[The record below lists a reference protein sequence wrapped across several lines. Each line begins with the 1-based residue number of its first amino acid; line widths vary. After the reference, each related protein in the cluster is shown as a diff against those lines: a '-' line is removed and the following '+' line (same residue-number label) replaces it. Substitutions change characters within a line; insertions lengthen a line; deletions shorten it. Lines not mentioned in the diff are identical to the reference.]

1 MENNYFIN
9 FLILWRVIVVVRATP
24 PIHLLVICFCELILV
39 DFSYYYYYYYY
50 FMCFH
55 VLVLNISRAPS
66 SKRIM
71 NWKKKQ
77 HTKQRATSLHGTKKK
92 EDILMNKKIL
102 NDFSILVR
110 RVLFLML
117 MFYTYICLGLLI
129 RKNTSMYFIYLCET
143 EVESKKKNYNVGIW
157 KRI

>member
-1 MENNYFIN
+1 ME
-9 FLILWRVIVVVRATP
+9 
-24 PIHLLVICFCELILV
+24 
-39 DFSYYYYYYYY
+39 
-50 FMCFH
+50 
-55 VLVLNISRAPS
+55 
-66 SKRIM
+66 
-71 NWKKKQ
+71 Q
-77 HTKQRATSLHGTKKK
+77 KKK

-143 EVESKKKNYNVGIW
+143 EVESKKKNYNVGI
-157 KRI
+157 